1 MNEGCLV
8 LSEIDDVGI
17 EDDLMW
23 DLITHVNRFTYYQF
37 YAVEIDVFSRGARS
51 NLVHTISAEISL
63 LPLLLSSQV

>member
-1 MNEGCLV
+1 MMNEGCLV

-37 YAVEIDVFSRGARS
+37 YTVEIDVFERCA
-51 NLVHTISAEISL
+51 I
-63 LPLLLSSQV
+63 